1 MSTAETR
8 PFCFLSV
15 NQLILLMRI
24 KNILEERDY
33 VQHRLKESRAVHC
46 GSSLGFS
53 VHLPPFE

>member
-24 KNILEERDY
+24 ENVMEKRDY
-33 VQHRLKESRAVHC
+33 VQ
-46 GSSLGFS
+46 
-53 VHLPPFE
+53 

>member
-24 KNILEERDY
+24 ENVMEKRDY
-33 VQHRLKESRAVHC
+33 VQQRLKESRTVHC